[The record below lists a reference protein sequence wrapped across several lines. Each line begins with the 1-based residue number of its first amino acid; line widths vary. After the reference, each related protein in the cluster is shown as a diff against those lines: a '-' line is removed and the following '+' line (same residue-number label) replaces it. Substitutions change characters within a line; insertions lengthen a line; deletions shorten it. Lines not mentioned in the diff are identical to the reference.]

1 MYLFSFKE
9 VLHSPY
15 IGDSGIEGIGVDF
28 GVFPHSGEQVYIL
41 IFEPLQELDCSVHS
55 FAPRVEV
62 LELVAHLTI
71 STFSLSGIITDC
83 LPSAKPSSIPPMSR
97 EIV

>member
-1 MYLFSFKE
+1 MYFFSLKE

-15 IGDSGIEGIGVDF
+15 VGDSGIEGIGVDF
-28 GVFPHSGEQVYIL
+28 GVFSYRGEQVYIPV
-41 IFEPLQELDCSVHS
+41 FEPLQELDCSVQS
-55 FAPRVEV
+55 FCPRVEV

-71 STFSLSGIITDC
+71 STFSLTDIITDC
-83 LPSAKPSSIPPMSR
+83 LPKAKPSSIPPMSR

>member
-1 MYLFSFKE
+1 MYFFSFEE

-28 GVFPHSGEQVYIL
+28 GVFSHRWEQVYIL
-41 IFEPLQELDCSVHS
+41 IFEPLQELDCSVQS

-71 STFSLSGIITDC
+71 STFSLSDIITDC
-83 LPSAKPSSIPPMSR
+83 LPSAKPSKMPSTSR
-97 EIV
+97 MIV

>member
-1 MYLFSFKE
+1 MYFFSLKE
-9 VLHSPY
+9 VLHSFY
-15 IGDSGIEGIGVDF
+15 VGECGVEGIGVDF
-28 GVFPHSGEQVYIL
+28 GVFSHRGEQVYIL

-71 STFSLSGIITDC
+71 STFSLSDIITDC
-83 LPSAKPSSIPPMSR
+83 LPSAKPSSIPPISR
-97 EIV
+97 QIV